1 MRWKRGRRSTNIE
14 DRRGMRMGR
23 GVAMGGGV
31 GILAIV
37 AAMFFGV
44 DPALVTGILGGGQQ
58 SGGMTQQSAQ
68 QNGQYSEA
76 ADFASV
82 VLADT
87 EDTWAS
93 IFQSAGERY
102 QPPKMVLYT
111 GMVQSAC
118 GTNSSAAGPF
128 YCPGDHKVYLDLSF
142 LHELQRLGA
151 SGDFSVAYVIAHEI
165 GHHVQN
171 LVGTSQQVRELQNQV
186 GRTQSNALSVMTELQ
201 ADCYAGV
208 WAHHAHKQRQ
218 ILEQGDIEE
227 GLGAAAAVGDDRL
240 QKMSGRGVHPES
252 FTHGTSQQRQQWFLN
267 GLQSGDL
274 ATCNTFAQAS

>member
-1 MRWKRGRRSTNIE
+1 MRWKKGRRSSNIE

-23 GVAMGGGV
+23 GAAVGGGV
-31 GILAIV
+31 GILAVV
-37 AAMFFGV
+37 AAMVFGV

-58 SGGMTQQSAQ
+58 SGQVQQQPTQQS
-68 QNGQYSEA
+68 GQYSEA

-87 EDTWAS
+87 EDTWNS
-93 IFQSAGERY
+93 IFKTANKQY
-102 QPPKMVLYT
+102 QAPKMVLYS

-128 YCPGDHKVYLDLSF
+128 YCPGDYKVYLDLEF
-142 LHELQRLGA
+142 LDELKRLGA
-151 SGDFSVAYVIAHEI
+151 HGDFSVAYVIAHEI

-171 LVGTSQQVRELQNQV
+171 LIGASRAVREVQNQV
-186 GRTQSNALSVMTELQ
+186 SRTESNALSVMTELQ
-201 ADCYAGV
+201 ADCFAGV

-218 ILEQGDIEE
+218 VLEQGDIQE

-252 FTHGTSQQRQQWFLN
+252 FTHGTSEQRQQWFLN
-267 GLQSGDL
+267 GLQSGEL